1 VTDQTS
7 FSAAASDRTRNLY
20 TLLIFAA
27 LALVMIVVVVSAY
40 LRLAGSG
47 LGCAGWPACY
57 ALIQSQG
64 GVTSLA
70 AAHLVPPWATV
81 THRLAAS
88 TLGLLVLGIVASAL
102 RRRHEPGQSLA
113 IPFALLALTVFLSI
127 LGYRTPSPLAPWV
140 AAANLLGGMAML
152 ALLWWLGQRSVLV
165 NRLSEPTRPE
175 EKGARAARH
184 GSPPSPLAG
193 EGMGMRGR
201 ALRPWA
207 LLGIVVVFFQI
218 ALGGWVSANFAAA
231 ACTDFPGCG
240 GFPWLH
246 GPWRES
252 FDLARL
258 LPVTD
263 GGAVIV
269 GDTGK
274 LIQLAHRAGAV
285 PAFLYIG
292 WLGWRALAAGARAT
306 GVAMLALLALQ
317 VVLGSAAV
325 AFGLPLAVVTLHN
338 AVAALLLLS
347 VVNLFHLLTPRQ

>member
-1 VTDQTS
+1 MTDRTS
-7 FSAAASDRTRNLY
+7 IPGTASDHTRRLY

-27 LALVMIVVVVSAY
+27 LALVMIVVIVSAY

-57 ALIQSQG
+57 ALIQSHG

-70 AAHLVPPWATV
+70 AAHLVAPWATV

-88 TLGLLVLGIVASAL
+88 TLGLLVLGIVATAL
-102 RRRHEPGQSLA
+102 RRRRAPDQSLA
-113 IPFALLALTVFLSI
+113 LPFALLALTVFLSI

-140 AAANLLGGMAML
+140 ALSNLLGGMAML
-152 ALLWWLGQRSVLV
+152 ALLWWLGQRSV
-165 NRLSEPTRPE
+165 S
-175 EKGARAARH
+175 AAMVRDAA
-184 GSPPSPLAG
+184 L
-193 EGMGMRGR
+193 R
-201 ALRPWA
+201 LRPWA

-252 FDLARL
+252 FNLTRM

-263 GGAVIV
+263 GGAVVV

-274 LIQLAHRAGAV
+274 VIHLAHRAGALLV
-285 PAFLYIG
+285 FVYIG
-292 WLGWRALAAGARAT
+292 WLGVRAVARAPTRAT
-306 GVAMLALLALQ
+306 GATMLGLLALQ
-317 VVLGSAAV
+317 VVLGIAAV
-325 AFGLPLAVVTLHN
+325 AYGLPLAVVTLHN

-347 VVNLFHLLTPRQ
+347 AVHLFHLLTPRPAA